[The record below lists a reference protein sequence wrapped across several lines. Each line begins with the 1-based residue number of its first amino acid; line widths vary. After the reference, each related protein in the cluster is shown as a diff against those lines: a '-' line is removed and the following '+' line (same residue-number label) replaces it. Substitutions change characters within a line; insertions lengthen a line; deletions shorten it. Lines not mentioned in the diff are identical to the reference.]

1 MAQPLSYGCTWQLV
15 STHEATITLS
25 YCLMGGCKA
34 QEKHKRSARV
44 TLRKLNSCTI
54 YHLFYNSYSKHCML
68 TAHTNGQIF

>member
-1 MAQPLSYGCTWQLV
+1 MAQPLSYGCTWQLG

-44 TLRKLNSCTI
+44 TTSD
-54 YHLFYNSYSKHCML
+54 
-68 TAHTNGQIF
+68 